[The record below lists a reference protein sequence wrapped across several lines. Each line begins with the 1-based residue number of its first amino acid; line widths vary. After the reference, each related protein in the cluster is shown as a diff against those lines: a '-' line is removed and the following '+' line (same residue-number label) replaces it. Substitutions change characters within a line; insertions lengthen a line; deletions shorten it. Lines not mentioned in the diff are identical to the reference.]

1 MERKIILKNTES
13 GQELSLPVT
22 PEQYPMASGRTV
34 ERLDMAVTGQVA
46 LPGLKGLFS
55 EQLQFMLPAQLYPF
69 CTPGA
74 VADPKYYLDIL
85 TQWSANADV
94 CRDIVVGAGVNSPV
108 LLGEVSYR
116 EEDGSNDVYVT
127 IPLYEY
133 RYLEEAQIEQLTENS
148 VRVVETSAAPTTA
161 EKYTVA
167 RGDSL
172 WAICKKFY
180 GDGSLAYKLATANN
194 IKNPNLIY
202 TGQTLEL
209 PDLSTLKG
217 LAATPA
223 PAVTKAA
230 QKVSS
235 TANPN
240 GYVSVA
246 SLKKSETTAEATSKA
261 RLDIGLYERF
271 GLTNTFLS
279 KQMESRIS
287 GIFSR

>member
-1 MERKIILKNTES
+1 
-13 GQELSLPVT
+13 
-22 PEQYPMASGRTV
+22 
-34 ERLDMAVTGQVA
+34 
-46 LPGLKGLFS
+46 
-55 EQLQFMLPAQLYPF
+55 MLPAQLYPF

-94 CRDIVVGAGVNSPV
+94 CRYIVVGAGVNSPV

-194 IKNPNLIY
+194 IRNPNLIY
-202 TGQTLEL
+202 TGQTLEQ

-223 PAVTKAA
+223 PTVTKAA

-279 KQMESRIS
+279 KQMENRIS